1 MYVQHHIEQE
11 PEGRIEPQ
19 VVIGFITQIC
29 IENFNITFSS
39 LVCLIVCLNIIPRY
53 SGHFY
58 TNWIKQILSW
68 FEV

>member
-39 LVCLIVCLNIIPRY
+39 LVCL
-53 SGHFY
+53 
-58 TNWIKQILSW
+58 
-68 FEV
+68 